1 MFWEKLEDRAVAVEG
16 EWEGDIGVFFLEVG
30 NGALR
35 FFGGYCD
42 HCEVGRGFVLLPD
55 LLFESWDFVLA
66 RDAPRAPDV
75 DDDYFAELLAKREDV
90 AGDLLCGDGGHGVAN
105 YELGFGSGLGV
116 SGFGEKQSEEQGSDS
131 HDCDRNARTVN
142 CRRIMNMFVRSKF
155 ATTLAVLLLL
165 GGGAVL
171 HAQDSTAQNL
181 HRGRKYKAPPD
192 TTHIEVIVTKESNGK
207 PLALAAVVFH
217 PVKDGKDEG
226 NLEVKT
232 NDEGKAIIDV
242 IPTGSN
248 VGIQV
253 IADGYATFAGDFL
266 VKEDNRTIEIKMIR
280 PRAQIST
287 YVDADGKASQR
298 PAGVQEPSTPRSLQ
312 GQTPV
317 PHPATPPPTTATP
330 PTPPP
335 AL

>member
-1 MFWEKLEDRAVAVEG
+1 
-16 EWEGDIGVFFLEVG
+16 
-30 NGALR
+30 
-35 FFGGYCD
+35 
-42 HCEVGRGFVLLPD
+42 
-55 LLFESWDFVLA
+55 
-66 RDAPRAPDV
+66 
-75 DDDYFAELLAKREDV
+75 
-90 AGDLLCGDGGHGVAN
+90 
-105 YELGFGSGLGV
+105 
-116 SGFGEKQSEEQGSDS
+116 
-131 HDCDRNARTVN
+131 
-142 CRRIMNMFVRSKF
+142 MNMFVRSKLGP
-155 ATTLAVLLLL
+155 TLAALLLI
-165 GGGAVL
+165 GGGALL

-232 NDEGKAIIDV
+232 NDDGKAIIDV

-253 IADGYATFAGDFL
+253 IADGYATYAGDYL

-280 PRAQIST
+280 PRAQVST
-287 YVDADGKASQR
+287 YTDADGKASQR

-317 PHPATPPPTTATP
+317 PHPATPPPTTAAP